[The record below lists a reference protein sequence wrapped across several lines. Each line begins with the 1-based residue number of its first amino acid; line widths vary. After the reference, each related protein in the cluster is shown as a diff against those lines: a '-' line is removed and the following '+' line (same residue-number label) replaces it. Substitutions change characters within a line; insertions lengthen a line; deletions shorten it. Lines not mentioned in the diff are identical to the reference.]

1 MRSWEHRKCF
11 QIEVF
16 QQCTWRY
23 QIIFFKWARLRK
35 ELECY
40 LLKIK
45 QVNLAANQSS
55 LILIKCNLQPLGHM
69 LLIIL
74 LVITVCNRLFY
85 DFKRATT
92 GVCAKYAL
100 SKDLRTEK
108 WTGKND
114 ILIKYL
120 WNSERSVENSEI
132 SSYSH
137 WNPRWVQSL
146 RTMIWFN
153 KCKISHYYYFITYY

>member
-1 MRSWEHRKCF
+1 MIIVCGSTSESYLFLVTFLWQDMMSWEHRKYF

-16 QQCTWRY
+16 PQCTCQY
-23 QIIFFKWARLRK
+23 QRLFFKWARLRK

-45 QVNLAANQSS
+45 QVNLAANHSS
-55 LILIKCNLQPLGHM
+55 LILIKCNLQHLGYM

-74 LVITVCNRLFY
+74 LVIIVCNRLFY
-85 DFKRATT
+85 DFERATT
-92 GVCAKYAL
+92 GFCAKYAL
-100 SKDLRTEK
+100 NKDLLKEK

-132 SSYSH
+132 S
-137 WNPRWVQSL
+137 
-146 RTMIWFN
+146 F
-153 KCKISHYYYFITYY
+153 